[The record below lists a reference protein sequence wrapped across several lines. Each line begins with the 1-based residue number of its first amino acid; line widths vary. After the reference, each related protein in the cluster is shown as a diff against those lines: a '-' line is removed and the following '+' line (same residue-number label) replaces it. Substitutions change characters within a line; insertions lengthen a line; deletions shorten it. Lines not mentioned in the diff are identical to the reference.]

1 MSHYIVSFAVSG
13 GCVGIV
19 ISLAYEEMF
28 VRLTAQEV
36 DIRVVGLLI
45 GEEHGV
51 ESCLAEGSEYSLFAI
66 QAVVIVGCCG
76 GQQHRYALVCGVR
89 LRAHVAEHEQS

>member
-1 MSHYIVSFAVSG
+1 MTLGHSLVEERQQALVARLSHYIVSFAVSG

-36 DIRVVGLLI
+36 DIRVVGLL
-45 GEEHGV
+45 V
-51 ESCLAEGSEYSLFAI
+51 
-66 QAVVIVGCCG
+66 
-76 GQQHRYALVCGVR
+76 
-89 LRAHVAEHEQS
+89 